1 MSNSTHPAKP
11 TASIL
16 DVRRAMKHKRHQ
28 RHVEHVDESINII
41 PMLDMMMIILVFLL
55 KSLSTSANNINQ
67 SDDLRLP
74 RSSAVND
81 PSGSIQVIVSRVSV
95 TVAGRGIGVSLRN
108 GLVDPAQKR
117 GGASG
122 FLINPLN
129 NVMREQHEHA
139 LALSRATNQPFR
151 GEMALIAD
159 VDTPLRTIYEVLYTC
174 GQNGFSNF
182 QLLVLKSGA
191 GAGGHR

>member
-11 TASIL
+11 AATTL
-16 DVRRAMKHKRHQ
+16 DVRRAMKHKRHK
-28 RHVEHVDESINII
+28 RHVDHVDESINII

-55 KSLSTSANNINQ
+55 KSLATSSNNISQ

-74 RSSAVND
+74 RSTSQDD
-81 PSGSIQVIVSRVSV
+81 PSGAIQVIVSRVSV
-95 TVAGRGIGVSLRN
+95 TVGGRSIGVTLRN

-117 GGASG
+117 GGGSG

-129 NVMREQHEHA
+129 SEMRDQHEHA
-139 LALSRATNQPFR
+139 LAISRATNQPFR

-159 VDTPLRTIYEVLYTC
+159 VETPLRTIYEVLYTC

-182 QLLVLKSGA
+182 QLLVLKTGA
-191 GAGGHR
+191 R

>member
-1 MSNSTHPAKP
+1 MSNSTPAQSSS
-11 TASIL
+11 ASIL
-16 DVRRAMKHKRHQ
+16 DVRRAMQHKRRK

-55 KSLSTSANNINQ
+55 KSLATSANNINQ

-74 RSSAVND
+74 RSSSRDD
-81 PSGSIQVIVSRVSV
+81 PSGAIQVIVSRVSV
-95 TVAGRGIGVSLRN
+95 TVGGRNIGVTLRN

-117 GGASG
+117 GGGSG

-129 NVMREQHEHA
+129 SEMRDQHEHS

-159 VDTPLRTIYEVLYTC
+159 QEIPLRTIYEVLYTC

-182 QLLVLKSGA
+182 QLLVLKNGA
-191 GAGGHR
+191 R

>member
-1 MSNSTHPAKP
+1 MGNSTHPTPQKA
-11 TASIL
+11 TIL
-16 DVRRAMKHKRHQ
+16 DVRRAMVHKRHK

-55 KSLSTSANNINQ
+55 KTLSNSSNNIPQ

-74 RSSAVND
+74 KSTAIDD
-81 PSGSIQVIVSRVSV
+81 PSGAIQVIVSRVSV
-95 TVAGRGIGVSLRN
+95 SVNNRTIGVTLRN

-117 GGASG
+117 GGAAG

-129 NVMREQHEHA
+129 TEMRDQHEHA
-139 LALSRATNQPFR
+139 LAISRATNQPFR

-159 VDTPLRTIYEVLYTC
+159 ADTPLRTIYEVLYTC

-182 QLLVLKSGA
+182 QLLVLKSNTIGA
-191 GAGGHR
+191 R